1 MRIFLSS
8 TTHPLLHL
16 RAMPDAAEV
25 TRSDTRS
32 AEASAGAPTPA
43 VEVTGVSRAFAGVRA
58 LDNVSLAIG
67 RGEFFSLLGPSGCGK
82 TTLLRIIAG
91 LDLPDSGEVRLAGR
105 EVTHTPAHRRPVNT
119 VFQSYALFPHM
130 SVRDNVAFGLRM
142 KKLPAPEIDR
152 RVAEAMEKTSIAELA
167 SRRPTQLS
175 GGQRQRVALARALVN
190 EPEVLLLDEP
200 LAALDLKLRRQLQI
214 ELHSLQRRLGITFIL
229 VTHDQ
234 EEALALSDRIAV
246 VHAGRI
252 EQIGQGR
259 DLYERPRTRFVA
271 QFLGT
276 CNLLPGTVREASGE
290 TIVAVTALGE
300 LKAVLTADHRKLST
314 GDPCTLAVRPEK
326 IIVREA
332 RGEVRPGEYEA
343 SIMDVVYNG
352 PDTDLSLQLQAG
364 LKLQVCCLNAN
375 TRAATRHPGQRL
387 IVTQLPPES
396 LFVLE
401 D

>member
-1 MRIFLSS
+1 MSN
-8 TTHPLLHL
+8 T
-16 RAMPDAAEV
+16 AEV
-25 TRSDTRS
+25 VQPDTRS
-32 AEASAGAPTPA
+32 TQAAAGALTPA
-43 VEVTGVSRAFAGVRA
+43 VEVAGISRAFAGVRA
-58 LDNVSLAIG
+58 LDNVSLSIG

-105 EVTHTPAHRRPVNT
+105 DVTHTPAHRRPVNT

-130 SVRDNVAFGLRM
+130 TVRDNVAFGLRM
-142 KKLPAPEIDR
+142 KKLPAAEIDR
-152 RVAEAMEKTSIAELA
+152 RVPEVMEKTSIAELA
-167 SRRPTQLS
+167 ARRPAQLS

-190 EPEVLLLDEP
+190 EPQVLLLDEP

-214 ELHSLQRRLGITFIL
+214 ELHTLQRRLGITFIL

-246 VHAGRI
+246 MHAGHV
-252 EQIGQGR
+252 EQLGDAR
-259 DLYERPRTRFVA
+259 ELYERPRTRFVA

-276 CNLLPGTVREASGE
+276 CNLLPGTVREVRGE
-290 TIVAVTALGE
+290 MLMAVTELGELTAALGE
-300 LKAVLTADHRKLST
+300 GLRKFCA
-314 GDPCTLAVRPEK
+314 GDRCTLAVRPEK
-326 IIVREA
+326 IILREA
-332 RGEVRPGEYEA
+332 RGEVRPAEHEA
-343 SIMDVVYNG
+343 TILDVVYNG
-352 PDTDLSLQLQAG
+352 PDTDLSLQLQSGG

-375 TRAATRHPGQRL
+375 LRAANRQPGQRL

-396 LFVLE
+396 LIVLE

>member
-1 MRIFLSS
+1 
-8 TTHPLLHL
+8 
-16 RAMPDAAEV
+16 MPDAAEV
-25 TRSDTRS
+25 TQSDTRS
-32 AEASAGAPTPA
+32 AEAPAGASTPA
-43 VEVTGVSRAFAGVRA
+43 VEVADVSRAFAGVRA
-58 LDNVSLAIG
+58 LDNVSLSIG

-105 EVTHTPAHRRPVNT
+105 DVTHTPAHRRPVNT
-119 VFQSYALFPHM
+119 VFQSYALFPHL
-130 SVRDNVAFGLRM
+130 SVHDNVTFGLRM
-142 KKLPAPEIDR
+142 KKLPAVDIDR
-152 RVAEAMEKTSIAELA
+152 RVAEVMEKTSIAELA
-167 SRRPTQLS
+167 ARRPTQLS
-175 GGQRQRVALARALVN
+175 GGQKQRVALARALVN

-214 ELHSLQRRLGITFIL
+214 ELHALQRRLGITFIL

-246 VHAGRI
+246 VNAGRI

-276 CNLLPGTVREASGE
+276 CNLLPGTVREVRDGVL
-290 TIVAVTALGE
+290 VAVTELGE
-300 LKAVLTADHRKLST
+300 LTAALDSAQRKFSP

-326 IIVREA
+326 VILREA
-332 RGEVRPGEYEA
+332 LGAVRLGEHEA
-343 SIMDVVYNG
+343 TILDVVYNG

-364 LKLQVCCLNAN
+364 GLKLQVCCLNAN
-375 TRAATRHPGQRL
+375 RRAANRQQGQSL
-387 IVTQLPPES
+387 IITSLAPES
-396 LFVLE
+396 LIVLE

>member
-1 MRIFLSS
+1 
-8 TTHPLLHL
+8 
-16 RAMPDAAEV
+16 
-25 TRSDTRS
+25 
-32 AEASAGAPTPA
+32 
-43 VEVTGVSRAFAGVRA
+43 
-58 LDNVSLAIG
+58 
-67 RGEFFSLLGPSGCGK
+67 
-82 TTLLRIIAG
+82 
-91 LDLPDSGEVRLAGR
+91 
-105 EVTHTPAHRRPVNT
+105 VNT

-259 DLYERPRTRFVA
+259 DFYERPRTRFVA

-352 PDTDLSLQLQAG
+352 PDTDLSLQLRAG
-364 LKLQVCCLNAN
+364 GLQLQVCCLNADA
-375 TRAATRHPGQRL
+375 RAANRQPGQRL
-387 IVTQLPPES
+387 IVTALPPES
-396 LFVLE
+396 LIVLE

>member
-1 MRIFLSS
+1 
-8 TTHPLLHL
+8 
-16 RAMPDAAEV
+16 
-25 TRSDTRS
+25 
-32 AEASAGAPTPA
+32 
-43 VEVTGVSRAFAGVRA
+43 
-58 LDNVSLAIG
+58 
-67 RGEFFSLLGPSGCGK
+67 
-82 TTLLRIIAG
+82 
-91 LDLPDSGEVRLAGR
+91 
-105 EVTHTPAHRRPVNT
+105 
-119 VFQSYALFPHM
+119 
-130 SVRDNVAFGLRM
+130 
-142 KKLPAPEIDR
+142 
-152 RVAEAMEKTSIAELA
+152 MEKTRIAELA
-167 SRRPTQLS
+167 SRRPAQLS

-290 TIVAVTALGE
+290 TIVVVTALGE
-300 LKAVLTADHRKLST
+300 LKAVLASGHRKFSP

-326 IIVREA
+326 IILREA
-332 RGEVRPGEYEA
+332 RGEVRPGEYEV
-343 SIMDVVYNG
+343 SILDVVYNG

-364 LKLQVCCLNAN
+364 GLQLQVCCLNAN
-375 TRAATRHPGQRL
+375 ARAANRHSGQSL
-387 IVTQLPPES
+387 ILTSLAPES
-396 LFVLE
+396 LIVL
-401 D
+401 DD